1 MPPRRLSVAAMPP
14 SLPPLSIALLVLAA
28 CSGESGEPPAKREL
42 ASAIPEP
49 AMPAAAPRPAP
60 AVAEPASG
68 GDGAEAAA
76 ETLRTYY
83 RLIEAGRYEAAWQ
96 LRERPA
102 KRGDASAF
110 ARAFADYAQYRATIG
125 APSPAA
131 EAGGALYVEVPVQTY
146 GVTRQGKPFSSA
158 GTVTLRRT
166 NEQGEWRIYG
176 G

>member
-1 MPPRRLSVAAMPP
+1 MPP
-14 SLPPLSIALLVLAA
+14 SLSPLSIALLVLGA
-28 CSGESGEPPAKREL
+28 CSGESAEPPAKREP
-42 ASAIPEP
+42 ASAIPDPKASIPSAP
-49 AMPAAAPRPAP
+49 ADPAPAAAEQAP
-60 AVAEPASG
+60 GQG
-68 GDGAEAAA
+68 GAAAAA

-110 ARAFADYAQYRATIG
+110 ARAFSGYAQYRATIG
-125 APSPAA
+125 APSPVV

-166 NEQGEWRIYG
+166 DGQGEWRIYG

>member
-1 MPPRRLSVAAMPP
+1 MPP
-14 SLPPLSIALLVLAA
+14 SVPHVSIALLALAA
-28 CSGESGEPPAKREL
+28 CSGESGEPPAKREF

-49 AMPAAAPRPAP
+49 KIAMPAAAPRPAP
-60 AVAEPASG
+60 ALAAPAPG
-68 GDGAEAAA
+68 QDGAEAAA

-110 ARAFADYAQYRATIG
+110 ARAFSDFAQYRATIG
-125 APSPAA
+125 APSPVV
-131 EAGGALYVEVPVQTY
+131 ESGGSLYVEVPVQTY

-158 GTVTLRRT
+158 GTVTLRRSDR
-166 NEQGEWRIYG
+166 QGEWRIYG